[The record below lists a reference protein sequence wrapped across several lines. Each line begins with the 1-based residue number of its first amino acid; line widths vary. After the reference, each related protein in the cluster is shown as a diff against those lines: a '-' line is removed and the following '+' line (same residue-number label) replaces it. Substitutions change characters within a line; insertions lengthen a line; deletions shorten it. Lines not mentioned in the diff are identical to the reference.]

1 MSAIHPQALVQEVT
15 ALPPSLVERRM
26 GIGSGYRTRPLGYW
40 TGGTSRCHLRVIEGP
55 EPKARAVTKIDRI
68 DAIIIDVPTVRGHVL
83 SMTTMLTQSVVL
95 VRIRFSD
102 GSEGLGEGASIGGLS
117 YGPES
122 VESVKLAIDTYIAPA
137 LLGMDADAIA
147 AASAHMEKAVK
158 GNPIARAA
166 VECALWDGLGRRS
179 GLSVAQLFGGRVH
192 DRLPVAWTLASG
204 NSQTDI
210 DEALRM
216 LDARRHRDFKLK
228 IGKRPVKQDIA
239 HVAAIAAA
247 VGDRGTIRV
256 DVNQAWSLT
265 DARYGAR
272 GLQEIG
278 CVLIEQP
285 VARDKL
291 AALKTLT
298 DSYEIAIMADEVLQG
313 PADAMRVAANRSAD
327 VFAVK
332 VCQSGGLKPASD
344 VIAIARAAGI
354 DLYGGTML
362 ESGLGTAAAI
372 QLFATVPDWQ
382 FGTEM
387 FGPLLLKDEILSEP
401 LEYKDFSVTV
411 PQGPGFG
418 VSLDDDK
425 VNFYRR
431 DRTVS
436 LRGAAGV
443 IAGA

>member
-1 MSAIHPQALVQEVT
+1 MPTPPCQPLFHKVT
-15 ALPPSLVERRM
+15 ALPPALPERRT
-26 GIGSGYRTRPLGYW
+26 GIGSGYRTRPLRYW
-40 TGGTSRCHLRVIEGP
+40 TGGTAQCHLRVIERP
-55 EPKARAVTKIDRI
+55 EPKAKAVTKIDRI

-137 LLGMDADAIA
+137 LVGVDADAIA

-166 VECALWDGLGRRS
+166 VECALWDGLGRRT

-291 AALKTLT
+291 AALKSLT
-298 DSYEIAIMADEVLQG
+298 DGYEIAIMADEVLQG

-372 QLFATVPDWQ
+372 QLFATIPEWQ
-382 FGTEM
+382 FGTEL
-387 FGPLLLKDEILSEP
+387 FGPLLLKDEILAEP

-431 DRTVS
+431 DRTVT
-436 LRGAAGV
+436 AKV